1 MQVMIFEKNEIQKEE
16 RHDPCSLNNENI
28 CDNLFLNSNQTFR
41 KPSTLIAS
49 ITLVVIVLLMV
60 FANLSQFQKEI
71 NHKNKHN
78 DEKAKLESDPFQQ
91 AHPD

>member
-1 MQVMIFEKNEIQKEE
+1 MQVMIFEKNEIQKKEL
-16 RHDPCSLNNENI
+16 HDPCSLNNENI

-71 NHKNKHN
+71 NHKNKYN
-78 DEKAKLESDPFQQ
+78 DKKAKLEFDPSQQ
-91 AHPD
+91 THPD

>member
-16 RHDPCSLNNENI
+16 RHDPCSLNNETI
-28 CDNLFLNSNQTFR
+28 CDNLFLNSNQPVR

-71 NHKNKHN
+71 NHKNKYN